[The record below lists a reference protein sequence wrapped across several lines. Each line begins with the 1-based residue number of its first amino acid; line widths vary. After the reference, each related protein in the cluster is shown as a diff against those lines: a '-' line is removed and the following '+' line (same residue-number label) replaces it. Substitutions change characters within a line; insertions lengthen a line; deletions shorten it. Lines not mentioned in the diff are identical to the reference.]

1 MSRHAL
7 RGAALSF
14 RSDPFLTDPDSSYV
28 YYPDA
33 LIVIEDGR
41 IASVGDA
48 AAGTPDGV
56 PVTHFEDAVI
66 LPGFIDAHV
75 HYPQTQMVAS
85 YGEHLLQWLDKYT
98 YVTEQKFSDK
108 THADKVA
115 QVFLRELL
123 RGGTTTA
130 AVYCTVHPQS
140 VDAFFEESSRF
151 NTRMIAGKVLMDRNA
166 PEALRDTAE
175 SGYAESKALIDKW
188 HNKGR
193 QLYAVTPR
201 FAGSCSEAQLNAA
214 GRLWREHPGTYLQ
227 THLCETKEEIAWV
240 QTLFPDSESYLDVY
254 HRAKLTGPRA
264 IFGHA
269 IHMTEE
275 DFAQCHHTG
284 SAVAHCP
291 TSNMFLGS
299 GLFRLF
305 DAKKKSRPVRVGL
318 GTDIGAGTSFSQLQ
332 TLNEAYKVAALNDT
346 RLSAAQAFYLATRGG
361 AEALY
366 LDDIIGSIATG
377 YEADL
382 VVLDLKAT
390 PLLEFRNGFCRD
402 ILDRLFVL
410 MTLGDDRAVRCT
422 FVAGE
427 RTYDRDRA
435 GEAFIYPGKGGM
447 SRTVVLEGAEVAG
460 EHPETRE
467 KGLFSSIFRLDLADS
482 RRYIRPTFGRR

>member
-14 RSDPFLTDPDSSYV
+14 HSDPFLTDPADSYT

-48 AAGTPDGV
+48 GEARVPQGV
-56 PVTHFEDAVI
+56 PVSHFEDGII

-75 HYPQTQMVAS
+75 HYPQTEMIAS
-85 YGEHLLQWLDKYT
+85 YGEHLLQWLEKYT
-98 YVTEQKFSDK
+98 YVTEQKFADK
-108 THADKVA
+108 AHADKVA
-115 QVFLRELL
+115 HVFLRELL
-123 RGGTTTA
+123 RAGTTTA

-140 VDAFFEESSRF
+140 VDAFFEESARF

-166 PEALRDTAE
+166 PEALRDSAD
-175 SGYAESKALIDKW
+175 SGCAQSKALIGKW

-193 QLYAVTPR
+193 QLYAITPR
-201 FAGSCSEAQLNAA
+201 FAGSCSEEQLQAA

-227 THLCETKEEIAWV
+227 THLCETCDEIAWIAS
-240 QTLFPDSESYLDVY
+240 LFPDRASYLDVY
-254 HRAKLTGPRA
+254 DKARLTGPRA

-269 IHMTEE
+269 IHMTED
-275 DFAQCHHTG
+275 DFAQCHATG
-284 SAVAHCP
+284 SALAHCP

-299 GLFRLF
+299 GLFRVF
-305 DAKKKSRPVRVGL
+305 DAKRKTRPVRVGL
-318 GTDIGAGTSFSQLQ
+318 GTDIGAGTSFSQLA

-346 RLSAAQAFYLATRGG
+346 RLSAAHAFYLATRGG

-366 LDDIIGSIATG
+366 LDDVIGSIAPG
-377 YEADL
+377 FEADL
-382 VVLDLKAT
+382 VVLDAKAS
-390 PLLEFRNGFCRD
+390 PLLDFRTGFSRD

-410 MTLGDDRAVRCT
+410 MTLGDERAVRCT

-427 RTYDRDRA
+427 RVFDRNRPGD
-435 GEAFIYPGKGGM
+435 AFRYP
-447 SRTVVLEGAEVAG
+447 E
-460 EHPETRE
+460 
-467 KGLFSSIFRLDLADS
+467 
-482 RRYIRPTFGRR
+482 